1 VGRKAVT
8 RASRSAGIRVA
19 AVLLVLCGTDLS
31 TLKAAAVDRPIRIG
45 VLTEAWGPN
54 PQTLGLRDGLRELGY
69 RDDLDFEIGVRFTRG
84 NVSELPTAAR
94 ELVAQG
100 VDILFTGGGM
110 AIKAAQA
117 ATARVPIV
125 FAGGVDDPV
134 AAGLVESI
142 AHPGGNITGI
152 VALSSEL
159 AGKRLEVFRDLVPSL
174 KRVLVAYATD
184 SPSGV
189 VEGQAY
195 RDAARRLGI
204 TLVERPLRDQ
214 AEARTTFVR
223 LRKGELNGL
232 LVSHSLSLNVPGYAI
247 EASARL
253 GIPAMF
259 PASFFV
265 EQGGLISYG
274 SDYYATG
281 RQAARLVDKIVKGA
295 KPGDL
300 PVETNPRIEL
310 TLNMKTARRIGLPI
324 SAEMLGRMDRV
335 FE

>member
-1 VGRKAVT
+1 MGRKAVT
-8 RASRSAGIRVA
+8 RVARVRVLAAALIALCSAGALTLNGVA
-19 AVLLVLCGTDLS
+19 AG
-31 TLKAAAVDRPIRIG
+31 ADRPIRIG
-45 VLTEAWGPN
+45 VLTEAWGPT
-54 PQTLGLRDGLRELGY
+54 PQTLGLRDGLRDLGY

-84 NVSELPTAAR
+84 SVSELSPAAR
-94 ELVAQG
+94 ELVGQG
-100 VDILFTGGGM
+100 VNILFTGGGM
-110 AIKAAQA
+110 AVKAAQA

-152 VALSSEL
+152 VALGSEL
-159 AGKRLEVFRDLVPSL
+159 AGKRLDVFRELVPRL
-174 KRVLVAYATD
+174 KRVLVAYASD
-184 SPSGV
+184 SLSSAAEV
-189 VEGQAY
+189 QAC

-204 TLVERPLRDQ
+204 TLVERPLHDQ
-214 AEARTTFVR
+214 AEARATFVA
-223 LRKGELNGL
+223 LRRGEVNGIL
-232 LVSHSLSLNVPGYAI
+232 LSHSLTLNVPGFAL
-247 EASARL
+247 EAGARL
-253 GIPAMF
+253 GIPTMF
-259 PASFFV
+259 PASVFV
-265 EQGGLISYG
+265 EQGGLASYG

-281 RQAARLVDKIVKGA
+281 RQAARLVDKILKGA

-324 SAEMLGRMDRV
+324 STEMLGRMDRV